1 MNKSELEYEFSE
13 IKTVK
18 QLRKIVLDEIIEL
31 ISIWKEEFSSEE
43 KKST

>member
-31 ISIWKEEFSSEE
+31 IKIWKEE
-43 KKST
+43 